1 MYGKGKYMPH
11 DASPTNILL
20 HISMSTWKKA
30 QRANLGPGS
39 VCSPG
44 YMSFIVVDCKK
55 MGNISTEIVQQFCD
69 TLRVKLMYLLIQRY
83 MQSAHVIPT
92 IVLWGNEGQWSSF
105 CGKLMGGR
113 VEEYLWIPGFSLIRE
128 MNCMIKMILFL
139 HDSIFI

>member
-55 MGNISTEIVQQFCD
+55 WEIYPLKSVNNF
-69 TLRVKLMYLLIQRY
+69 
-83 MQSAHVIPT
+83 AIP
-92 IVLWGNEGQWSSF
+92 
-105 CGKLMGGR
+105 
-113 VEEYLWIPGFSLIRE
+113 
-128 MNCMIKMILFL
+128 
-139 HDSIFI
+139 